1 VLWKA
6 LSFASFNGILK
17 MNEDQKLSLLETF
30 LSEKRVSG
38 RAVLAL
44 IFSSIAVFLALYH
57 LFTAYYG
64 EPTALAHRSI
74 FLTAVLVLV
83 FFLVPLGRNTWKD
96 RINGFFVLDVFLM
109 CLSLFVEVYILYDI
123 DALQLRWGAPTPM
136 DTIVGTI
143 AILLVLEA
151 TRRTI
156 GWAML
161 LIAIFFIVHTVFG
174 NYFPG
179 VLNSPPTPWIQFVDV
194 IFSDIGLYSLPLM
207 VVSSFII
214 LFLIFSSLL
223 IRTGAGTF
231 FVNLAYSIAGRL
243 TGGPAKTAVLASALM
258 GTLSGS
264 GAADVVATGSF
275 TIPLMKSVGYRPVI
289 AGAIEAVASTGG
301 IIAPPIMGAA
311 AFLIAQFLAMP
322 YLKVCVH
329 AIIPAFLYFSAI
341 MMMVHFE
348 AKRQG
353 LKPLEKGEL
362 PSFHKTL
369 LQGGHLL
376 LSIVALITFLA
387 LGYTAMMAAFW
398 AILVIFLLSFIRR
411 VTRLRPIALFASLE
425 TGARNA
431 LGVGMACACAG
442 IIIGSLYISG
452 LGMRFAQ
459 IVVAAAGGK
468 LWLSL
473 LFVMFASLVLGMG
486 MPPTAVYL
494 TLVTIVVPAL
504 MEMGVRPI
512 SAHLFCFYFGAI
524 GAITPPVCL
533 AAFAAAAIAGTK
545 LMETG
550 LEACKIGIAAYII
563 PFMFI
568 YNSSMLMIGSA
579 PQILWVTLTSF
590 LGILALAT
598 GVKGWLLRRLSFPER
613 GLLIFAAFTFIEPA
627 TLSTITGFGLM
638 GLSITV
644 QKLLPYPESIDES
657 IISIF
662 GSPGKAWGKKTGG
675 R

>member
-1 VLWKA
+1 MGEA
-6 LSFASFNGILK
+6 QES
-17 MNEDQKLSLLETF
+17 SLLETF
-30 LSEKRVSG
+30 LSEEKISL
-38 RAVLAL
+38 RAVLA
-44 IFSSIAVFLALYH
+44 IIISSIAIFVALYH

-64 EPTALAHRSI
+64 EPTALAHRSM
-74 FLTAVLVLV
+74 FLTFILVLV
-83 FFLVPLGRNTWKD
+83 FFLFPLGRSSWRENLNWL
-96 RINGFFVLDVFLM
+96 FVLDLLFIL
-109 CLSLFVEVYILYDI
+109 LSIAVEAYILYDI
-123 DALQLRWGAPTPM
+123 DELQLRWGAPTPM
-136 DTIVGTI
+136 DTAVGTI
-143 AILLVLEA
+143 AIFLVLEA
-151 TRRTI
+151 TRRTV

-161 LIAIFFIVHTVFG
+161 IITSFFIVHTVFG

-207 VVSSFII
+207 VMSSFVI

-223 IRTGAGTF
+223 IGTGAGTF

-264 GAADVVATGSF
+264 GVADVVATGSF

-311 AFLIAQFLAMP
+311 AFLIAQFLAVP

-329 AIIPAFLYFSAI
+329 AIIPAFLYFSSV

-348 AKRQG
+348 AKREG
-353 LKPLEKGEL
+353 LKPLTKAEL
-362 PSFHKTL
+362 PSFQKTL
-369 LQGGHLL
+369 FRGGHLL
-376 LSIVALITFLA
+376 LSIVALVVFLA
-387 LGYTAMMAAFW
+387 MGYTAMMAAFW
-398 AILVIFLLSFIRR
+398 AILLLFLLSFIRGE
-411 VTRLRPIALFASLE
+411 TRLSPVPLLAALE
-425 TGARNA
+425 RGPRNA
-431 LGVGMACACAG
+431 LTVGMACACAG
-442 IIIGSLYISG
+442 IIIGSVYISG

-459 IVVAAAGGK
+459 IIVAAAGGK

-473 LFVMFASLVLGMG
+473 LLVMFASILLGMG

-504 MEMGVRPI
+504 MDMGVRPI

-533 AAFAAAAIAGTK
+533 AAFAAAAISGTMP
-545 LMETG
+545 METG
-550 LEACKIGIAAYII
+550 FEACKIGIAAYII

-568 YNSSMLMIGSA
+568 YNSGMLMIGS
-579 PQILWVTLTSF
+579 PLEILWVALTGLF
-590 LGILALAT
+590 GIFSLAT
-598 GVKGWLLRRLSFPER
+598 CVKGWLFRKISIPER
-613 GLLIFAAFTFIEPA
+613 GILILATFAFIRP
-627 TLSTITGFGLM
+627 TTMSGIIGFGLI
-638 GLSITV
+638 GLSIV
-644 QKLLPYPESIDES
+644 IQKLFPYSESIDQW
-657 IISIF
+657 IMSIF
-662 GSPGKAWGKKTGG
+662 SPLRKAFTKSIGKPSAQ
-675 R
+675 